1 MRLSEDPRAVE
12 TERLAPDKPS
22 TDLIVEGLCIN
33 HLVPQLFEGCQQVLK
48 RLVDSFQKQD
58 LEVYPPWERKLI
70 EKAQRVQNDPE
81 APPFSIK
88 IIDSAI
94 PNAQIHLP
102 SRTIF
107 INLGLLQKFDCWD
120 QVAFVLSH
128 EIAHLVYREI
138 APTLTGPHKLAN
150 RAQSHD
156 SEYFCDEFALRLVD
170 SAGYS
175 VNFASH
181 SAILPEEERD
191 PLKNFNL
198 GILSSHPSLEARN
211 LRLREYRDE
220 NYWENYSETSAYP
233 FSEEERQELKRQ
245 PEIAR
250 LAQRRNTPDPQNIRE
265 AIISCFDLVRE
276 YLAETGYSMSKLYPS
291 YFAKFASLSNK
302 DVDIPDRLKPYY
314 ESFRSRHSKPLE
326 EMYASLQERLKEATP
341 PFEEFCKIAFLDTV
355 EGGWLRYSILETSDH
370 VNTMLARLAE
380 AEEAT
385 KVKEKILPEI
395 KREIDQIKG
404 VDEETK
410 KTLISAFEDLILK
423 FEPIW
428 ERSGDF
434 FSWPT
439 RSRDFIDLGTYEK
452 RGIFRSNLG
461 FQYGRVSS
469 TTDIETLRQ
478 LRQVVHNL
486 PSLAEVDISHAN
498 LFTSLRIE
506 TLLFQTIRNK
516 VIMRAAEAVGWKDP
530 ESHKLFVEILEL
542 CVTKFGI
549 EGSRDLELR
558 QLNPEYLKNPI
569 KTLLRERKYL
579 TAYFLLK
586 SIPTEARASLLNDEE
601 LLGLIDRTEDSRAIL
616 ARLHYKRTNTSEIL
630 RILNEGTWEEVKRVM
645 TSLDAIPEEDRHQI
659 AQALEQN
666 RDRLRQIARDKVDR
680 RVFLGK
686 GFEFLFNFYLDQGC
700 SAKDS
705 FLRAASFCC
714 VPIWGMSIRA
724 QVEGVLKSL
733 TNDELLAVL
742 KLALE
747 EDKYLVSFDSLKREV
762 CNRFNLPLDIPQ
774 TDHFFHSSLG
784 VRSIE
789 VRSRE
794 VRSLLVSEFERS
806 VPTPLPD
813 IPQLAQLDDSA
824 LLFALHAGKIRASFT
839 VNERLSQLKETGQLT
854 IDQVSRLA
862 SLIPSEYKLLRDVW
876 DTGILEPEEYYVKF
890 WLKDVPY
897 FEYFKEHGFRDFE
910 GRSVREQ
917 LKWFDQNWPEATQ
930 YRDII
935 LLKLFKPCW
944 KNLQLDEKLEVLRK
958 LYDKNRAGELLYET
972 LDKALESS
980 RDFDS
985 RLQLVLQFFPEAG
998 AERDIFLRKVLG
1010 FGEVSKQQIFQ
1021 VFELLS
1027 AYSREATL
1035 KESFFHGTV
1044 LAYVSNLS
1052 PEDKKEL
1059 FLWLVGS
1066 QQKPDCVSKWEE
1078 KLRLKLDF
1086 LIGLFRLKNFR
1097 DDLIKSIFA
1106 QNNGLFESHNRE
1118 HLEEVL
1124 TKCFSPFFRAE
1135 ALKSLNADEQ
1145 AKYSKVLEFTREALM
1160 GLFGISSEYKKL
1172 TVLTRLLDRVVESDG
1187 QLSGLDLV
1195 CEVLSSYGVVGVKIG
1210 QILAEQPGL
1219 QLNYPLLVEKLERLK
1234 DSNPMDLR
1242 DAIEL
1247 LLRNPRVVG
1256 RDFKVLRMLGAASI
1270 KAALLVEIDGEERV
1284 VKVLRPEANKGL
1296 MEEQEILRELQ
1307 EILTPVVHR
1316 HFSLDFKLPDY
1327 SGRVFRAL
1335 GEELDFEREKEGAKK
1350 LTESLEELGLDD
1362 KVALKTPEVFE
1373 HLSTKWCIVE
1383 ERAPGVS
1390 YSEFCKQCTEEER
1403 RRINAALQR
1412 WMIEALLE
1420 GRVVHNDLHGGNIFV
1435 DRREDG
1441 TLIVTLIDT
1450 GSMVQIEDS
1459 RDLGF
1464 LVKLLTISA
1473 VPKSI
1478 EGVVRKYVESQLLPV
1493 GYPSAQLKMWMDL
1506 LRKLEA
1512 RKRFAA
1518 LTALFSE
1525 AETYGYKFPWELSK
1539 ILLGL
1544 SKADELLRFYPE
1556 NRDFYSHAVSFLIKR
1571 RIKELL

>member
-1 MRLSEDPRAVE
+1 
-12 TERLAPDKPS
+12 
-22 TDLIVEGLCIN
+22 
-33 HLVPQLFEGCQQVLK
+33 
-48 RLVDSFQKQD
+48 
-58 LEVYPPWERKLI
+58 
-70 EKAQRVQNDPE
+70 
-81 APPFSIK
+81 
-88 IIDSAI
+88 
-94 PNAQIHLP
+94 
-102 SRTIF
+102 
-107 INLGLLQKFDCWD
+107 
-120 QVAFVLSH
+120 
-128 EIAHLVYREI
+128 
-138 APTLTGPHKLAN
+138 
-150 RAQSHD
+150 
-156 SEYFCDEFALRLVD
+156 
-170 SAGYS
+170 
-175 VNFASH
+175 
-181 SAILPEEERD
+181 
-191 PLKNFNL
+191 
-198 GILSSHPSLEARN
+198 
-211 LRLREYRDE
+211 
-220 NYWENYSETSAYP
+220 
-233 FSEEERQELKRQ
+233 
-245 PEIAR
+245 
-250 LAQRRNTPDPQNIRE
+250 
-265 AIISCFDLVRE
+265 
-276 YLAETGYSMSKLYPS
+276 
-291 YFAKFASLSNK
+291 
-302 DVDIPDRLKPYY
+302 
-314 ESFRSRHSKPLE
+314 
-326 EMYASLQERLKEATP
+326 
-341 PFEEFCKIAFLDTV
+341 
-355 EGGWLRYSILETSDH
+355 
-370 VNTMLARLAE
+370 
-380 AEEAT
+380 
-385 KVKEKILPEI
+385 
-395 KREIDQIKG
+395 
-404 VDEETK
+404 
-410 KTLISAFEDLILK
+410 
-423 FEPIW
+423 
-428 ERSGDF
+428 
-434 FSWPT
+434 
-439 RSRDFIDLGTYEK
+439 
-452 RGIFRSNLG
+452 
-461 FQYGRVSS
+461 
-469 TTDIETLRQ
+469 
-478 LRQVVHNL
+478 
-486 PSLAEVDISHAN
+486 
-498 LFTSLRIE
+498 
-506 TLLFQTIRNK
+506 
-516 VIMRAAEAVGWKDP
+516 
-530 ESHKLFVEILEL
+530 
-542 CVTKFGI
+542 
-549 EGSRDLELR
+549 
-558 QLNPEYLKNPI
+558 
-569 KTLLRERKYL
+569 
-579 TAYFLLK
+579 
-586 SIPTEARASLLNDEE
+586 
-601 LLGLIDRTEDSRAIL
+601 
-616 ARLHYKRTNTSEIL
+616 
-630 RILNEGTWEEVKRVM
+630 
-645 TSLDAIPEEDRHQI
+645 
-659 AQALEQN
+659 
-666 RDRLRQIARDKVDR
+666 
-680 RVFLGK
+680 
-686 GFEFLFNFYLDQGC
+686 
-700 SAKDS
+700 
-705 FLRAASFCC
+705 
-714 VPIWGMSIRA
+714 
-724 QVEGVLKSL
+724 L
-733 TNDELLAVL
+733 TNEELLAVL

-747 EDKYLVSFDSLKREV
+747 EDEYLVSFDSLKTEV

-774 TDHFFHSSLG
+774 TNHFWPNHFFHSSLG
-784 VRSIE
+784 VRGIE
-789 VRSRE
+789 VRSIGA
-794 VRSLLVSEFERS
+794 SEYKRS

-813 IPQLAQLDDSA
+813 FPELAQLDDSA
-824 LLFALHAGKIRASFT
+824 LLFALHTGKIRASFT
-839 VNERLSQLKETGQLT
+839 VNERLKQLKETGQLT

-862 SLIPSEYKLLRDVW
+862 SLIPSEYKLLRDHT
-876 DTGILEPEEYYVKF
+876 DTDILEPEEYYVEF

-897 FEYFKEHGFRDFE
+897 FEYFKEHGFSDFE

-917 LKWFDQNWPEATQ
+917 LEWFDQNWPEATQ

-944 KNLQLDEKLEVLRK
+944 KDLQLDEQLEVLHK

-972 LDKALESS
+972 LDKALE
-980 RDFDS
+980 RLEDFDS
-985 RLQLVLQFFPEAG
+985 RLFDRRLELVLQFFPEAG

-1066 QQKPDCVSKWEE
+1066 QQKPNCVSKWEE
-1078 KLRLKLDF
+1078 KLKLKLDF
-1086 LIGLFRLKNFR
+1086 LRGLFRLKNFR

-1118 HLEEVL
+1118 HLEEVI

-1234 DSNPMDLR
+1234 DSNPMDLC

-1335 GEELDFEREKEGAKK
+1335 REELDFEREKEGAKK
-1350 LTESLEELGLDD
+1350 LTESLKELGLDD
-1362 KVALKTPEVFE
+1362 KVVLKTPEVFE

-1390 YSEFCKQCTEEER
+1390 YSEFCKECTEEER
-1403 RRINAALQR
+1403 RMIDAALQR

-1450 GSMVQIEDS
+1450 GSMVQIQDS

-1478 EGVVRKYVESQLLPV
+1478 EGVVRKYLESQLLPV
-1493 GYPSAQLKMWMDL
+1493 GYPPAQLKMWMGL
-1506 LRKLEA
+1506 LRQLEA

-1556 NRDFYSHAVSFLIKR
+1556 NRDVYSHAVLFLIKR
-1571 RIKELL
+1571 GIKELS